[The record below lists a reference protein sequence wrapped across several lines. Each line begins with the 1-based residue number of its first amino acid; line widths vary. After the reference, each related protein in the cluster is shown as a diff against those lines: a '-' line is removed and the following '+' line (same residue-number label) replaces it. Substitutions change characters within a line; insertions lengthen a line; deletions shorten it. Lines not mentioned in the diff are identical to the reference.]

1 MSSSLL
7 LPVLV
12 VFIAFFFFWTWR
24 NNRKRRRDDEAKSAQ
39 LVKGVDVMTTF
50 GLFGTVDSI
59 DLENNKVV
67 LETSPGNF
75 VTVHRQAIGRI
86 ETPADTTAD
95 VDAASASSTS
105 TTTNSATTN
114 SAIAEANAAAQ
125 AQAAGAADQPKFG
138 ERKSDD

>member
-12 VFIAFFFFWTWR
+12 VFIAFFFFWQWR
-24 NNRKRRRDDEAKSAQ
+24 SNRRRRAEEDKKASQ
-39 LVKGVDVMTTF
+39 LVKGVDVMTNF
-50 GLFGTVDSI
+50 GLFGTVESV

-67 LETSPGNF
+67 LETSPGHF

-86 ETPADTTAD
+86 ETPAATTETTATDVAATPVETTDTT
-95 VDAASASSTS
+95 S
-105 TTTNSATTN
+105 
-114 SAIAEANAAAQ
+114 SAIAEANAAAR
-125 AQAAGAADQPKFG
+125 AQASGATDQPKFG